1 MFMSNTKKIIAMTSL
16 VLLLA
21 VTAVLNF
28 VLANTNVENSSTNGM
43 VTAANYF
50 TTYREERTTTR
61 SEELL
66 QLDEI
71 ISVSKSDST
80 EYSDALAMKIELT
93 EMTEKEMLLENLI
106 KAYGFEDV
114 VVVIGLDS
122 DNVNVI
128 AKSENLTTDDA
139 ITIYTIIQEEG
150 IASPDNVKIIPIS

>member
-1 MFMSNTKKIIAMTSL
+1 MSKKKKIIILSCMIA
-16 VLLLA
+16 LLA
-21 VTAVLNF
+21 VTAVFNYVFTTQNIPLDDT
-28 VLANTNVENSSTNGM
+28 ATISS
-43 VTAANYF
+43 ANYF
-50 TTYREERTTTR
+50 SQYRTERLNTR
-61 SEELL
+61 NEELL

-71 ISVSKSDST
+71 ISVSKTDST